1 MPLFRKKLC
10 SIWLSNKFMNY
21 HPVVEKIKNILIESQ
36 IWFETFEHEP
46 VTTSED
52 ASKVRIEYALSQ
64 GVKALI
70 VRAKTAELGK
80 HFIMVCVPGDK
91 RFNAEKLK
99 ENFGITDTRF
109 ASEEEVSE
117 ITGGVQRGG
126 VPPFGNLFNLA
137 IYADSSIFANERI
150 IFNAGDRS
158 FSIGMLSADY
168 LKLINPKVADIIE

>member
-1 MPLFRKKLC
+1 
-10 SIWLSNKFMNY
+10 MNY
-21 HPVVEKIKNILIESQ
+21 HPVVEKIKNILVKNQ
-36 IWFETFEHEP
+36 ISFETFEHEP

-52 ASKVRIEYALSQ
+52 ASKVRTGYQLHQ

-70 VRAKTAELGK
+70 VRATRLRPENPDFGVAKKQKE
-80 HFIMVCVPGDK
+80 FIMVCVPGDK
-91 RFNAEKLK
+91 RFSPEKLK
-99 ENFGITDTRF
+99 ENLGITDTRF

-126 VPPFGNLFNLA
+126 VPPFGNLFGLT
-137 IYADSSIFANERI
+137 IYADQNIFSNECI

-168 LKLINPKVADIIE
+168 LKLTNPKVADITE